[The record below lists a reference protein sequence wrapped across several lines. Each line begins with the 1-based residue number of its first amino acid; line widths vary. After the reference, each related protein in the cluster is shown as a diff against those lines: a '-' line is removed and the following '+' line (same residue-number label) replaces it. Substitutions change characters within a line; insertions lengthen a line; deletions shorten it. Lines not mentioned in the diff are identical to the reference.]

1 MSNELRNFLALSYDE
16 LEQLNLKAKEQ
27 RQKRVAVHKIQE
39 ERIKYLTD
47 EKRIKAVTVLFSDLE
62 GRLHMLDYD
71 KKFLVKSW
79 DNLTFDGSSIRGF
92 TAQRESDLRLAM
104 DWASFYW
111 APADVFGSGKVLVFG
126 EVIDKDGSPYSA
138 DIRGRLKGF
147 AGEMYK
153 NEEYTLNAANEIE
166 GFLFQGSDAERRYNE
181 TGKFEYVNTG
191 GYYHSLPGDPLRTF
205 IDTTAEVQ
213 RAMGFQNEKDHP
225 EVAPSQFE
233 INYGYGEVV
242 QAADQI
248 QLYKL
253 ICRQVAT
260 RMGLT
265 ACFLPKPVVGVNGNG
280 MHTNVSISKGG
291 KNIYWDPK
299 GEEKL
304 SKFGWAFVD
313 RILTHGN
320 DICLLLNASVN
331 AYRRLDPHFEAPN
344 QLKASPVDRGSM
356 IRIPIGNER
365 SMRVEVRSVA
375 PDANPYLVMYS
386 IFRTGIEG
394 ETAKIK
400 NLRQAERYL
409 PDNVYLA
416 LDNFRKADWTTKLLG
431 EDVKARYGALKQAA
445 ADRCARH
452 SARLSKCRKCSTTTR
467 STINSCGICFRQIP
481 QGSGEWGGS
490 PVTKST
496 RFSLVHSSHSRRR
509 AHALNRSGRL
519 RHSWPLLR
527 PMPRRFLPYWLR
539 PSMLLRCAQRCNRRT
554 SPSPQQRARSTAA
567 SSHRAFRSWSWRRSA
582 FGSHGPYPG

>member
-1 MSNELRNFLALSYDE
+1 MSTELRNFLALPYDE
-16 LEQLNLKAKEQ
+16 LEELNLKAKKQ
-27 RQKRVAVHKIQE
+27 RQDRVAPHKVQE
-39 ERIKYLTD
+39 DRIKYLTD

-71 KKFLVKSW
+71 KKFLIKSW

-126 EVIDKDGSPYSA
+126 EVIDKDGTPYSA
-138 DIRGRLKGF
+138 DIRGRLKTF

-153 NEEYTLNAANEIE
+153 KEEYTLNAANEIE

-181 TGKFEYVNTG
+181 TGKFDYVNTG

-265 ACFLPKPVVGVNGNG
+265 ASFLPKPVVGVNGNG

-409 PDNVYLA
+409 PDNIYLA
-416 LDNFRKADWTTKLLG
+416 LDNFRKSDWTTKLLG
-431 EDVKARYGALKQAA
+431 EDVKGRYADLKQAA
-445 ADRCARH
+445 ADRCARQLGTFVKVPEVQYH
-452 SARLSKCRKCSTTTR
+452 HEVY
-467 STINSCGICFRQIP
+467 NQ
-481 QGSGEWGGS
+481 
-490 PVTKST
+490 
-496 RFSLVHSSHSRRR
+496 
-509 AHALNRSGRL
+509 
-519 RHSWPLLR
+519 
-527 PMPRRFLPYWLR
+527 FLWNL
-539 PSMLLRCAQRCNRRT
+539 
-554 SPSPQQRARSTAA
+554 
-567 SSHRAFRSWSWRRSA
+567 F
-582 FGSHGPYPG
+582 

>member
-27 RQKRVAVHKIQE
+27 RKNRVAPHKVQE
-39 ERIKYLTD
+39 DRLKYLTD

-71 KKFLVKSW
+71 KKFLIKSW

-92 TAQRESDLRLAM
+92 TAQRESDLRLSM
-104 DWASFYW
+104 DWGAFYW
-111 APADVFGSGKVLVFG
+111 APSDVFGSGKVLVFG

-138 DIRGRLKGF
+138 DIRGVLKSY
-147 AGEMYK
+147 A
-153 NEEYTLNAANEIE
+153 NELHKKEGYTLNAANEIE
-166 GFLFQGSDAERRYNE
+166 GFLFQGVDAERHYAE
-181 TGKFEYVNTG
+181 KHAFEYVNTG

-242 QAADQI
+242 SAADQI

-265 ACFLPKPVVGVNGNG
+265 ASFLPKPVVGVNGNG
-280 MHTNVSISKGG
+280 MHTNVSISKGP
-291 KNIYWDPK
+291 KNLFWDPK

-304 SKFGWAFVD
+304 SKFAWSFVD

-344 QLKASPVDRGSM
+344 QIKASAVDRGSM
-356 IRIPIGNER
+356 VRIPIGNEK
-365 SMRVEVRSVA
+365 SSRVEVRSVG
-375 PDANPYLVMYS
+375 PDANPYLVLHS
-386 IFRTGIEG
+386 IFRTGLDG
-394 ETAKIK
+394 ETAKVK

-409 PDNVYLA
+409 PDNVYTA
-416 LDNFRKADWTTKLLG
+416 IEHFQQAEWTTKLLG
-431 EDVKARYGALKQAA
+431 ADVKARYADLKKAS
-445 ADRCARH
+445 ADRCAR
-452 SARLSKCRKCSTTTR
+452 
-467 STINSCGICFRQIP
+467 
-481 QGSGEWGGS
+481 
-490 PVTKST
+490 
-496 RFSLVHSSHSRRR
+496 
-509 AHALNRSGRL
+509 
-519 RHSWPLLR
+519 LLGTFVKA
-527 PMPRRFLPYWLR
+527 PEVQYHHEVYNQYLWNQF
-539 PSMLLRCAQRCNRRT
+539 
-554 SPSPQQRARSTAA
+554 
-567 SSHRAFRSWSWRRSA
+567 
-582 FGSHGPYPG
+582 